1 MNNLEDISWEF
12 ERVAMYLLITSLCI
26 FHSSFWQ
33 NFSNMIISSINY
45 FCSYTIGTLL
55 NIAKLHVSKYLPC
68 LVISQSINSTLS
80 ESLIIY
86 LRYKFSE
93 CLLTT
98 LLAAFLVVCSILQ
111 WKISQSYSFSARLYD
126 KFFYAKPT
134 ATFDWMSFWYSG
146 SLGTCF
152 DFLDN
157 LK

>member
-1 MNNLEDISWEF
+1 
-12 ERVAMYLLITSLCI
+12 MYIL
-26 FHSSFWQ
+26 F
-33 NFSNMIISSINY
+33 FSVTKFFQYNSSINY

-93 CLLTT
+93 CSLNSFSCCF
-98 LLAAFLVVCSILQ
+98 LAVCSILQ
-111 WKISQSYSFSARLYD
+111 WKMSQSDSFSASLYD

-134 ATFDWMSFWYSG
+134 ATFDWKSFWYTG

-152 DFLDN
+152 DLFDN
-157 LK
+157 LKVYI

>member
-1 MNNLEDISWEF
+1 MYILFLFVTKFFQYNNLYKLFLFLFYWYSTK
-12 ERVAMYLLITSLCI
+12 YCKTSCFQI
-26 FHSSFWQ
+26 
-33 NFSNMIISSINY
+33 
-45 FCSYTIGTLL
+45 
-55 NIAKLHVSKYLPC
+55 YLPC
-68 LVISQSINSTLS
+68 LVISQLINSTLN

-111 WKISQSYSFSARLYD
+111 WKMSQSDCFSARPHD

-146 SLGTCF
+146 DMYVLTSLTTWKHIKEYCWKKQF
-152 DFLDN
+152 SHVIKVLRDPS
-157 LK
+157 